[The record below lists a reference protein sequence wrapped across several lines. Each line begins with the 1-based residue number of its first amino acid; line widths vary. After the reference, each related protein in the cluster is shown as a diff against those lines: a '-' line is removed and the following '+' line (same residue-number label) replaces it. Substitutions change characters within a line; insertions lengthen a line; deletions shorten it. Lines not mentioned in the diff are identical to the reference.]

1 MLLCL
6 FANVIVSYIVGITV
20 MGMLSALVFPLVF
33 LFELDVTLKLTIAM
47 IALAFV
53 TLAISLLIFGP
64 KAKSLFEGDEVDENM
79 QIKKTSNSN
88 SGGSYMQSEIPT
100 ASIVKKTSAKY
111 ENGNAKDLMFN
122 KQMDGRKLP
131 PEERYRVCKEQVEM
145 WSSLLAKMDQDSDA
159 RSSGSHNSSY
169 ASQGP
174 NMDIVNVSTGKDE
187 IAFHV

>member
-33 LFELDVTLKLTIAM
+33 LFELDVTLKLTTAM

-53 TLAISLLIFGP
+53 TLTISLLIFGP
-64 KAKSLFEGDEVDENM
+64 KAKSIFEGDEVDENM

-145 WSSLLAKMDQDSDA
+145 WSTLLAKMNEEGD
-159 RSSGSHNSSY
+159 RSSHNSSY
-169 ASQGP
+169 ASQVVDHAP
-174 NMDIVNVSTGKDE
+174 TNVAVASVE
-187 IAFHV
+187 NAAFQV